1 MALIT
6 KAIKGTQ
13 DVLPSESH
21 KNQFIESTLLNIAK
35 DFGFREI
42 RTPVFEHTELF
53 TRSVGDT
60 TIRAAVRLPSG
71 PRERQVQQEL
81 SLSTGFRTSL
91 CRRKSAM

>member
-42 RTPVFEHTELF
+42 RTPVFEHT
-53 TRSVGDT
+53 
-60 TIRAAVRLPSG
+60 AAVRLPSD
-71 PRERQVQQEL
+71 PREQQVQQEL
-81 SLSTGFRTSL
+81 SLSTGFRTSQ
-91 CRRKSAM
+91 CRRRSAM

>member
-53 TRSVGDT
+53 NRGVGGNRMTPQDLAQ
-60 TIRAAVRLPSG
+60 RGQVAAMLMRFLQATV
-71 PRERQVQQEL
+71 
-81 SLSTGFRTSL
+81 
-91 CRRKSAM
+91 